1 MTSYGCIGKAGWKLS
16 AKLAVINF
24 FFALHN
30 YTNAIKSMVL
40 SVFIS
45 LTYTDI
51 ANVSLITYKD
61 KTFQSLIKPKLSVLC
76 ENITASRKALKQV
89 K

>member
-1 MTSYGCIGKAGWKLS
+1 MDAS
-16 AKLAVINF
+16 AKLAENYQLNWQWLIF

>member
-1 MTSYGCIGKAGWKLS
+1 
-16 AKLAVINF
+16 
-24 FFALHN
+24 
-30 YTNAIKSMVL
+30 MVL